1 MSFRATIGARNPSK
15 RLRQDKVLGIS
26 PSAPV
31 EMTWLGLMKLNGKDK
46 QLWN

>member
-15 RLRQDKVLGIS
+15 RLWHEAALGIS

-31 EMTWLGLMKLNGKDK
+31 EMTCLGSPRKSCH
-46 QLWN
+46 